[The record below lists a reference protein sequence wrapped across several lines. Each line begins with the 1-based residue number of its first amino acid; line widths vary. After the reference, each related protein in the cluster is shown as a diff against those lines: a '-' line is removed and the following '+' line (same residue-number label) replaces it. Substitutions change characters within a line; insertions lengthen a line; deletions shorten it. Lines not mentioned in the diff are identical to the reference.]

1 MRDIVWDGEALAED
15 LMLTSLD
22 PALSATLRAMNGGR
36 GADVVLNTAGG
47 PMFDIGLRLLDHR
60 GRQIE
65 ITSATERNVSFN
77 LDDFYCNESCLIG
90 LNTFKR
96 DLIASAGILE
106 ALEEGFASGGYQPHT
121 IAHVFPLEDACQAY
135 QIVAEAA
142 DGSVELRPRPDSLTM
157 H

>member
-1 MRDIVWDGEALAED
+1 
-15 LMLTSLD
+15 MLTSLD

-77 LDDFYCNESCLIG
+77 LDDFYRNESCLIG

-96 DLIASAGILE
+96 DLIASARILG
-106 ALEEGFASGGYQPHT
+106 ALEEGLHREGT
-121 IAHVFPLEDACQAY
+121 
-135 QIVAEAA
+135 
-142 DGSVELRPRPDSLTM
+142 SLTRLLM
-157 H
+157 YFRSKMPARLTRLSRKEPMAV